1 MDLSDRSGRDASD
14 MAGMAWDE
22 IALVLVVTSS
32 VCFTAIK
39 VYKNNRCRALKVE
52 LYIGIRKQAI
62 LGPCF
67 DITLDIAKNTRKPVI
82 FSF

>member
-1 MDLSDRSGRDASD
+1 MDLSDRSGRDGSD

-22 IALVLVVTSS
+22 IALVPVVTSS

-39 VYKNNRCRALKVE
+39 VYKNKEVE

-67 DITLDIAKNTRKPVI
+67 DITLDIAKIHENQ
-82 FSF
+82 